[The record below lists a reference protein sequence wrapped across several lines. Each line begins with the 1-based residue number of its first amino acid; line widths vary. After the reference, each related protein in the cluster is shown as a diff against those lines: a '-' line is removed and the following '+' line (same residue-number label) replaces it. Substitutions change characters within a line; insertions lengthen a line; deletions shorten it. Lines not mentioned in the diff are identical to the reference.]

1 MEETT
6 HTLLATFKNSLVY
19 TACARQVAVLL
30 DENAGGAQAS
40 LLLMVSFA
48 FLAVIFQTAKKVIV
62 AYAKKHESNPAL
74 IEWNAT
80 IATLR
85 GASEFI
91 LDLTSNL
98 ATQMVSSMAAQTIS
112 DAVTGADNVVWSLLG
127 ALVCII
133 LLWLL
138 TITVENKYKSIHKK
152 KS

>member
-6 HTLLATFKNSLVY
+6 QTLLATFKNSLVY
-19 TACARQVAVLL
+19 TACARQVTVLL

-40 LLLMVSFA
+40 LLLMISFG
-48 FLAVIFQTAKKVIV
+48 FLAVIFQTAKKQIV
-62 AYAKKHESNPAL
+62 AYAKRYEGDPAL
-74 IEWNAT
+74 VEWNAT

-85 GASEFI
+85 GVSEFV
-91 LDLTSNL
+91 LDLSSNL

-112 DAVTGADNVVWSLLG
+112 DAVTGGDNVVWSLLG

-138 TITVENKYKSIHKK
+138 TITVENKYKSVHQ
-152 KS
+152 KSL

>member
-19 TACARQVAVLL
+19 TACARQVSVLL
-30 DENAGGAQAS
+30 DANAGGAQAS
-40 LLLMVSFA
+40 LLLMISFG
-48 FLAVIFQTAKKVIV
+48 FLAVIFQTAKKEIV
-62 AYAKKHESNPAL
+62 AYAAKHEKNPAL

-85 GASEFI
+85 GVSEFI
-91 LDLTSNL
+91 LDLSSNL

-112 DAVTGADNVVWSLLG
+112 DAVTGGDNVVWSLLG

-138 TITVENKYKSIHKK
+138 TITVENKYKSVHEK